1 MASYSKIFKASQ
13 LSVMEEVKV
22 IAQPITSHNPQ
33 GIETDSGQNQG
44 VMEGNATQ
52 SAQQVI
58 QEANDQAQ
66 AIIDRAQQH
75 ARSIEADAENKISQW
90 WTENEKK
97 FEVLSLE
104 AEQQGF
110 KDGLVSGRQEAEA
123 EMQQKYHEKLEQVQQ
138 LLQQGYEQK
147 VAIISEAEPF
157 LLELSTV
164 IAKQI
169 VKQEL
174 DGNPEKFVELI
185 KQHILRFK
193 EKEVITVCVHPED
206 FDFIQSQRAHLV
218 AIVNGETEIKIIPDP
233 TVSEKGCIIRTAYG
247 SVDARIDTQIEEIK
261 KVILEA
267 RREPESGIID

>member
-13 LSVMEEVKV
+13 LSLMEEVKV
-22 IAQPITSHNPQ
+22 IAQPIPINNPK
-33 GIETDSGQNQG
+33 GNDVDSGPNQG
-44 VMEGNATQ
+44 EMDDNATQ
-52 SAQQVI
+52 TAQQLI

-66 AIIDRAQQH
+66 SIIESAQLH

-104 AEQQGF
+104 AEQHGF
-110 KDGLVSGRQEAEA
+110 KDGLVLGRQEAEA
-123 EMQQKYHEKLEQVQQ
+123 EIQQKYQEKLEQVQQ

-147 VAIISEAEPF
+147 AAIISEAEPF

-174 DGNPEKFVELI
+174 DSNPEKFVELI